1 MKTIAAALAVLLV
14 SACGVE
20 ARAPL
25 ASAGPS
31 VSAAAAAEQ
40 LVVEG
45 PTQTLVIDPRTGR
58 PVTTLP
64 AGVLSPA
71 KDLLVGL
78 RSEGTTTKLWGTDLS
93 GRPVLDVALPGRYGL
108 PDAYGAAPSGFSPN
122 GKWLVAVS
130 RDAAESRFAIVDVAK
145 AAVAST
151 VTLGVRFS
159 FDAIHNDGSA
169 MYLIEHPVAGS
180 TAYNVRLYDL
190 QAKVLR
196 PDIIFDKA
204 AIGQFDPAVG
214 LMDGTFHV
222 SVAPK
227 SGDWSYGL
235 YMRPNGSPFVH
246 ALNVP
251 GRYAQCIVHL
261 AGTWTATSM
270 FSMVLSDDG
279 RLLYVIDAAGGSV
292 SMIDAK
298 IQRVVGRATFATRGP
313 GDPRAAS
320 AAVSP
325 DGSRLYAT
333 GAGGIAV
340 LQTADLGLRGWLA
353 TDLAV
358 RSIVVSRDGARLF
371 ALAGDAVHT
380 IDAASGRTL
389 GPIATVPGAQRV
401 HLVAPAP
408 LSRG

>member
-1 MKTIAAALAVLLV
+1 MKVIAATLLLV
-14 SACGVE
+14 LAAACGGESRVPLVST
-20 ARAPL
+20 AP
-25 ASAGPS
+25 APSA
-31 VSAAAAAEQ
+31 VSAER

-45 PTQTLVIDPRTGR
+45 TAQTVVIDPASGRT
-58 PVTTLP
+58 VATLP
-64 AGVLSPA
+64 AGTLSPA

-78 RSEGTTTKLWGTDLS
+78 AESGDTTTLWARDLG
-93 GRPVLDVALPGRYGL
+93 GRPVFDVALPGRYAL

-122 GKWLVAVS
+122 GRWLVALS
-130 RDAAESRFAIVDVAK
+130 RDAAESRFVIVDIAK

-151 VTLGVRFS
+151 VTLGARFS

-169 MYLIEHPVAGS
+169 MYLIEHPIAGS
-180 TAYNVRLYDL
+180 TAYNVRFYDL
-190 QAKVLR
+190 RAKVLR

-214 LMDGTFHV
+214 VMDGTFHV

-235 YMRPNGSPFVH
+235 YMRPDGSPFVH

-261 AGTWTATSM
+261 AGKWTGTSM
-270 FSMVLSDDG
+270 FSMALSDDG
-279 RLLYVIDAAGGSV
+279 RLLYVVDAAGGSV
-292 SMIDAK
+292 SMIDAS
-298 IQRVVGRATFATRGP
+298 IQRVVGSAAFATRGP
-313 GDPRAAS
+313 GDPRAAD

-340 LQTADLGLRGWLA
+340 LQTADLKLRGWLA
-353 TDLAV
+353 TDLV
-358 RSIVVSRDGARLF
+358 IRSIAVATDGARLF
-371 ALAGDAVHT
+371 ALSGDAVHT
-380 IDAASGRTL
+380 IEAASGRVLTL
-389 GPIATVPGAQRV
+389 LATVPGAVRI
-401 HLVAPAP
+401 HLVMRDA
-408 LSRG
+408 LSRS